1 MNARLHNSW
10 SDMEWRTFQ
19 TVHGFC
25 PLCCEYHDLFLE
37 RNLYYCPQQNVNDS
51 GWTAELYNKL
61 ITSPQSVD
69 ISQYSDVKY
78 RTIRSTLL
86 RTLPFMIENRAK
98 LDSKIESAKNKASN
112 PQVIIQKVQ
121 PLVLN
126 RQPVYDQGYWNRV
139 ADSFGF

>member
-1 MNARLHNSW
+1 MNARLHSSW

-86 RTLPFMIENRAK
+86 RTLPFMIESRTK
-98 LDSKIESAKNKASN
+98 LDAKAQ
-112 PQVIIQKVQ
+112 PRQVIREVVVQKVVQ
-121 PLVLN
+121 PLDTHPKFDRNYWSRVGAVL
-126 RQPVYDQGYWNRV
+126 GL
-139 ADSFGF
+139 